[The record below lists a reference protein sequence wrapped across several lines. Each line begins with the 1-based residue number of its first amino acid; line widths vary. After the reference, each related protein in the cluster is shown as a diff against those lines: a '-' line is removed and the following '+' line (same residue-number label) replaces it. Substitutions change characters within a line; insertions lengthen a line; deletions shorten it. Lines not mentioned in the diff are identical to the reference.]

1 MNPKKLIR
9 PAVFA
14 GIFLG
19 LWGLAVLV
27 ARPSAED
34 PLAHPYV
41 GVRGASREKASGLMV
56 LVGEGGLA
64 RALRPDEAV
73 KPGDMLHFVV
83 RVERV
88 RYFALAYRDGSGQVA
103 RAFPDD
109 RGGGGASGTQAER
122 IEPGRVLP
130 IAFPVDADPRPA
142 LVTAYWSDRPFA
154 LAPFL
159 GPIAATSGLPESEH
173 ADGGTAALDP
183 TVEPVVIRIA
193 KAR

>member
-73 KPGDMLHFVV
+73 KPGEMLHFVA

-88 RYFALAYRDGSGQVA
+88 RYFALAYRDGNGQVT
-103 RAFPDD
+103 RAFPD
-109 RGGGGASGTQAER
+109 GAEAER
-122 IEPGRVLP
+122 IEPGRPLP

-142 LVTAYWSDRPFA
+142 VVTAYWSDRPFA

-159 GPIAATSGLPESEH
+159 APVLAAPGATG
-173 ADGGTAALDP
+173 ADHPDADSPVLDP